1 MLSTRLAVETICSL
15 SINFAT
21 QLSIPMSV
29 TSSTEMASLPTTLAA
44 PVEAFDSSPPV
55 TASTE
60 SSPAMS
66 ASLQASLHS
75 SLPLPLPPL
84 PISSHYGLPPST
96 AHRLPSKAS
105 DLLFTAHRLPSKASD
120 LLFGGNKS
128 HTTRPASNSLPG
140 SKRSSGLLHA
150 SSTTCHSPT
159 PPTRGKEYDVLGESR
174 LLIETFRDAS
184 KAMQRLGVLEGRE
197 KDDTG
202 GVIGRRRRGGGRNR
216 ARHQHSRSLDGAQI
230 VALNDGV
237 GGDGGGGRSGLVRRV
252 RTLWRSPSPAPT
264 SPRQSHM
271 QHSQPRQLAA
281 AGIAP
286 SSSTAVNSSLPHSS
300 ASPSPLPTS
309 SSHPLSPKV
318 RSLLLG
324 PKPANKLH
332 DRLGMTVAMMDLF
345 SSQPKAF
352 QRLGLFSTTQA
363 EERRNVNG
371 VVVSGMRQLMNGWLW
386 IVEGKG
392 MMRRVRRKYWVLT
405 LDALTWYDSEEEMMA
420 GGEVNFMH
428 GAVVRRDRDW
438 VLEPPVMG
446 VVRSRR
452 RRDDDGPIGAEEK
465 EEKEAD
471 DEAEQRPA
479 GVEDEREGVDWGQL
493 AEERQVREEEEKV
506 ETPAR
511 VRSPAT
517 TTAPTPSASL
527 PCRARVLY
535 GFSVTPLRSISGDT
549 RTYHLLAPTA
559 ASLQAWTK
567 AIITTL
573 RKAKSRSGV
582 IVHDASRSSDMPG
595 NLTYLHS
602 RTKEGWLFR
611 LSSTL
616 SPLTHS
622 SSSQWLPRY
631 CILSNTSLSIFLS
644 ADHTTPAARAQGKL
658 PLYTL
663 SLRECSVI
671 AVNEEVGGG
680 QGWVFELRGHRVHN
694 MGEHH
699 KHVFGCVSAAERRE
713 WMRLL
718 DFAGNGGRRRHVS
731 WTEAKL
737 SEVDS
742 KVGDSTGTMGLP
754 SGGAGS
760 ASQVRGGARADVLT
774 PSSVGVSL
782 SAVAV
787 TEDSSKAEEV
797 EELVSRASAETAA
810 SKASTHS
817 TAAARVRTLLPS
829 PHSHS
834 LSAHRDEAEHTSTAA
849 SQALED
855 AEETQVI
862 DL

>member
-1 MLSTRLAVETICSL
+1 MSTAAAASSAELMPLSTPPHASEPSHP
-15 SINFAT
+15 S
-21 QLSIPMSV
+21 
-29 TSSTEMASLPTTLAA
+29 TSSSPSSPILASLH
-44 PVEAFDSSPPV
+44 
-55 TASTE
+55 
-60 SSPAMS
+60 
-66 ASLQASLHS
+66 ASLHS

-84 PISSHYGLPPST
+84 PASTHLPPSAHSPVHASTPST
-96 AHRLPSKAS
+96 ASMQ
-105 DLLFTAHRLPSKASD
+105 RLPSKASD

-128 HTTRPASNSLPG
+128 HTTRPASTSLPG
-140 SKRSSGLLHA
+140 SKRSSLH
-150 SSTTCHSPT
+150 SSTSTTCHSPT

-197 KDDTG
+197 KDSTSG
-202 GVIGRRRRGGGRNR
+202 GGRKRRLGGRNR
-216 ARHQHSRSLDGAQI
+216 MRHQHSRSLDGAQI
-230 VALNDGV
+230 VTLT
-237 GGDGGGGRSGLVRRV
+237 GGASSGSGSGRSGLVRKV
-252 RTLWRSPSPAPT
+252 KTLWRSPSPSPT
-264 SPRQSHM
+264 SPRQANQR
-271 QHSQPRQLAA
+271 QHVQPARLSAALQPSSSSSSPPPASAASTPLPTPSSVSVSSASQPR
-281 AGIAP
+281 
-286 SSSTAVNSSLPHSS
+286 
-300 ASPSPLPTS
+300 
-309 SSHPLSPKV
+309 SPKV

-371 VVVSGMRQLMNGWLW
+371 VVVSGMRQLMSGWLW
-386 IVEGKG
+386 MVEGKG
-392 MMRRVRRKYWVLT
+392 VMRRVRRRYWVLT

-420 GGEVNFMH
+420 GGEVNLLH
-428 GAVVRRDRDW
+428 GAVVRRAKDW
-438 VLEPPVMG
+438 VLEPAVMG

-452 RRDDDGPIGAEEK
+452 RREEDGPLGEEQK

-471 DEAEQRPA
+471 DGGVADGHRGQQRLGA
-479 GVEDEREGVDWGQL
+479 EDEEREAIDWGQL
-493 AEERQVREEEEKV
+493 AEERKVRDEEEKV
-506 ETPAR
+506 ATPATASARLPRRPRQQSSR
-511 VRSPAT
+511 VSCPTAVRLLCHSP
-517 TTAPTPSASL
+517 PLHQWRHSHL
-527 PCRARVLY
+527 PPAC
-535 GFSVTPLRSISGDT
+535 SV
-549 RTYHLLAPTA
+549 TA

-573 RKAKSRSGV
+573 RKARSRSGV

-622 SSSQWLPRY
+622 SSSQWLARY

-671 AVNEEVGGG
+671 AVDEEVGGG

-699 KHVFGCVSAAERRE
+699 KHVFGCVSADERRE

-731 WTEAKL
+731 WTEAKG
-737 SEVDS
+737 SELDS
-742 KVGDSTGTMGLP
+742 SKLGDTGTGTLMGM
-754 SGGAGS
+754 GGGGMGELGGVS
-760 ASQVRGGARADVLT
+760 AVRDGGVMT

-787 TEDSSKAEEV
+787 TEESKVEEV
-797 EELVSRASAETAA
+797 EEVVSSASRATVE
-810 SKASTHS
+810 SKANNPS
-817 TAAARVRTLLPS
+817 TAGRTRSLLPS
-829 PHSHS
+829 PHSES
-834 LSAHRDEAEHTSTAA
+834 LQRTT
-849 SQALED
+849 D
-855 AEETQVI
+855 A
-862 DL
+862 DLQYGDGEQIQTLDH

>member
-1 MLSTRLAVETICSL
+1 M
-15 SINFAT
+15 
-21 QLSIPMSV
+21 
-29 TSSTEMASLPTTLAA
+29 
-44 PVEAFDSSPPV
+44 
-55 TASTE
+55 
-60 SSPAMS
+60 
-66 ASLQASLHS
+66 
-75 SLPLPLPPL
+75 
-84 PISSHYGLPPST
+84 
-96 AHRLPSKAS
+96 
-105 DLLFTAHRLPSKASD
+105 
-120 LLFGGNKS
+120 
-128 HTTRPASNSLPG
+128 
-140 SKRSSGLLHA
+140 
-150 SSTTCHSPT
+150 
-159 PPTRGKEYDVLGESR
+159 LGESR

-197 KDDTG
+197 KDNTG
-202 GVIGRRRRGGGRNR
+202 GGLGRRKRVGGSRV
-216 ARHQHSRSLDGAQI
+216 RHQHSRSLDGNQI
-230 VALNDGV
+230 VSLNI
-237 GGDGGGGRSGLVRRV
+237 GGSGDSGSGGSRLVRKV
-252 RTLWRSPSPAPT
+252 KTLWRTTSPAPT
-264 SPRQSHM
+264 SPARVNQQQQQQGQFRQS
-271 QHSQPRQLAA
+271 PA
-281 AGIAP
+281 
-286 SSSTAVNSSLPHSS
+286 
-300 ASPSPLPTS
+300 ASPSSAAAAS
-309 SSHPLSPKV
+309 SSSPPATLSPRPTPLSPKV

-324 PKPANKLH
+324 PKPTNKLH

-386 IVEGKG
+386 VVEGKG
-392 MMRRVRRKYWVLT
+392 VMRRVRRKYWVLT

-420 GGEVNFMH
+420 GGEVNLMH
-428 GAVVRRDRDW
+428 GAVVRRDKDW

-452 RRDDDGPIGAEEK
+452 RREEDGSLDGEEK
-465 EEKEAD
+465 EEKEAGD
-471 DEAEQRPA
+471 GLLGDGNRVQQRA
-479 GVEDEREGVDWGQL
+479 VGQEREGIDWGPL
-493 AEERQVREEEEKV
+493 AEERKVQEEEGKV
-506 ETPAR
+506 STPPR
-511 VRSPAT
+511 VNSPT
-517 TTAPTPSASL
+517 TSAPTSSTSPS
-527 PCRARVLY
+527 PRARLLY

-549 RTYHLLAPTA
+549 RTYHLLAPSA
-559 ASLQAWTK
+559 VSLQVWTN

-631 CILSNTSLSIFLS
+631 CILSNTSLSMFLS

-671 AVNEEVGGG
+671 SVDEEVGGG

-699 KHVFGCVSAAERRE
+699 KHVFGCVSAEERRE

-742 KVGDSTGTMGLP
+742 KGGLAGP
-754 SGGAGS
+754 KGVAGAV
-760 ASQVRGGARADVLT
+760 AAVSQLRGGSRIDVTT

-782 SAVAV
+782 SAVGV
-787 TEDSSKAEEV
+787 TEDSKADEAEDA
-797 EELVSRASAETAA
+797 VSRANGYTAV
-810 SKASTHS
+810 SKGHSES
-817 TAAARVRTLLPS
+817 TASRVRSLVRS
-829 PHSHS
+829 PHSDS
-834 LSAHRDEAEHTSTAA
+834 SSVQQEESDLARSDVATTATVTV
-849 SQALED
+849 
-855 AEETQVI
+855 EETGQTQTTEG
-862 DL
+862 